1 MADERLPPR
10 TLVITLP
17 AMTIAQAEKVL
28 EIVDLLSEA
37 LWAEYG
43 EAVIGAE
50 GRRDTRVDHVATDD
64 DDDDQSLF

>member
-17 AMTIAQAEKVL
+17 AMTIAQAEKIL

-43 EAVIGAE
+43 EAVIDLE
-50 GRRDTRVDHVATDD
+50 GRSDTREDDLTADGDD
-64 DDDDQSLF
+64 DRSPF